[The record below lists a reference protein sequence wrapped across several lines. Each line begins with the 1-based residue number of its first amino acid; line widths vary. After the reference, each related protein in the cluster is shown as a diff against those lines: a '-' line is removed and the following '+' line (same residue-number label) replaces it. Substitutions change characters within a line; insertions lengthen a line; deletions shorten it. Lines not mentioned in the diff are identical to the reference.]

1 MTEKCPNVIDE
12 CPHIQRSAE
21 IAVTKVFAI
30 LGVDINNPEKVE
42 EFRVNLRFGAGL
54 RRASDK
60 GIFAAIGVV
69 TTMLLAALGW
79 GLLVLIQRGLGQLP

>member
-1 MTEKCPNVIDE
+1 MDCPKNIDE

-21 IAVTKVFAI
+21 LAVAKVFAI
-30 LGVDINNPEKVE
+30 LGVDIDNPEKVE

-79 GLLVLIQRGLGQLP
+79 GLMIMIQRALAQLP